1 MLNRSLRGNPT
12 DPTVHSQLTCDEQLP
27 IRLHRHVQRLQLI
40 RPVISVSVL
49 ALRQQHAELEEDIA
63 LVLSRHAGDPL
74 DVEVDQLEAL
84 LNTMESQRITRSDAP
99 NPAEDDGPVPGE
111 EVRR

>member
-1 MLNRSLRGNPT
+1 MLNASLRGNSA
-12 DPTVHSQLTCDEQLP
+12 DPTVHAQPTLDEHLP

-40 RPVISVSVL
+40 LPVISVAVL
-49 ALRQQHAELEEDIA
+49 ALRQQHAGLDEDIA

-84 LNTMESQRITRSDAP
+84 LSTMDAQRVVRGDSP
-99 NPAEDDGPVPGE
+99 GPAEASVPDQG
-111 EVRR
+111 VKP